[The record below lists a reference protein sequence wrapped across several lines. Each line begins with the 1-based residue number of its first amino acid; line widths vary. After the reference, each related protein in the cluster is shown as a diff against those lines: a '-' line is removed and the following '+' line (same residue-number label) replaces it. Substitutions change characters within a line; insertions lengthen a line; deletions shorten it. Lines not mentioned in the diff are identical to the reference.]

1 MNRLTHQLFT
11 SVLCVLTIWSTAAL
25 AQAPNTGTY
34 YRTAH
39 GKHGEALK
47 TAFYNIIKNP
57 SVLTYN
63 DLWEAYKISDA
74 RTDITVST
82 DEGEMPIIWDMYSA
96 ISRYPINTKLHGN
109 GQPEGTKGFQR
120 EHSMP
125 KSWFNPKERDVNNNL
140 TYNDVKPMYSDIVHV
155 IPAEGYINNM
165 RSDLPYGE
173 TDSPTKG
180 SKGIDGAQYY
190 SKVGPCSVEGY
201 TKNVFEPDDEYKG
214 DLARIYFYM
223 ATCYEPLIATWTSD
237 MLGGT
242 SYQPFSS
249 WALPMLMKWSEEDPV
264 SQKETDRNAA
274 IWRLQGNRN
283 PFVDYPGLEEYLWG
297 NLIDEGFSYDGVT
310 PATEDQTVAATT
322 TDIPLNRFAFG
333 VDWSSNSIKN
343 TRDYWERSPL
353 TYEKDGITVIYNFGI
368 EGKNMYANDTQIRLY
383 QKNFLTFRTDNDI
396 ITSIDLDVVKN
407 DNEKTFTASVGS
419 MSGYTWTGNAREV
432 QLMVSEGNGN
442 VQLSGAHVEVS
453 TTAIPVLPADAADDA
468 IEAIYGLDGRR
479 YNTLQPGLNIVRMKS
494 GQVRKVLWN

>member
-25 AQAPNTGTY
+25 AQAPHNTGTY

-155 IPAEGYINNM
+155 IPAEGYVNNK
-165 RSDLPYGE
+165 RSNYPYGE
-173 TDSPTKG
+173 NNGEWYMSEEG
-180 SKGIDGAQYY
+180 FSKMGVCTY
-190 SKVGPCSVEGY
+190 SDY
-201 TKNVFEPDDEYKG
+201 TGRCFEPDDEYKG

-264 SQKETDRNAA
+264 SRKETDRNAA

-297 NLIDEGFSYDGVT
+297 DLVDEGFSYDGIT
-310 PATEDQTVAATT
+310 PATEDQTVVASTS
-322 TDIPLNRFAFG
+322 DIPLNRFVFG

-353 TYEKDGITVIYNFGI
+353 TYEKDGISVIYNFGI
-368 EGKNMYANDTQIRLY
+368 EGKNMYANDSQIRLY
-383 QKNFLTFRTDNDI
+383 QKNFLTFQTDNDI

-479 YNTLQPGLNIVRMKS
+479 YPTLQPGLNIVRMKS
-494 GQVRKVLWN
+494 GQVRKVIWN

>member
-47 TAFYNIIKNP
+47 TAFYQIIKNP

-63 DLWEAYKISDA
+63 DLWEAYKISDI
-74 RTDITVST
+74 RMVNGDST
-82 DEGEMPIIWDMYSA
+82 IWDMYSA
-96 ISRYPINTKLHGN
+96 ITRYAPDCPHKNSYEGSGIN
-109 GQPEGTKGFQR
+109 R
-120 EHSMP
+120 EHSFP
-125 KSWFNPKERDVNNNL
+125 KSWFGSI
-140 TYNDVKPMYSDIVHV
+140 KPAYSDVVHV
-155 IPAEGYINNM
+155 IPTDGYINNM

-180 SKGIDGAQYY
+180 SQGIDGAQYY

-297 NLIDEGFSYDGVT
+297 DLVDEGFSYDGIT

-322 TDIPLNRFAFG
+322 TDISLNKQVFG

-353 TYEKDGITVIYNFGI
+353 TYEQDGITVIYNFGI
-368 EGKNMYANDTQIRLY
+368 EGKNMYANDSQIRLY

-396 ITSIDLDVVKN
+396 ITSIDLNVVRN
-407 DNEKTFTASVGS
+407 DNSKTFTASVGS

-442 VQLSGAHVEVS
+442 VQLSGAHVKVS
-453 TTAIPVLPADAADDA
+453 TTAIPVLPADAADNA

-494 GQVRKVLWN
+494 GQVRKVIWN

>member
-1 MNRLTHQLFT
+1 MVNGD
-11 SVLCVLTIWSTAAL
+11 ST
-25 AQAPNTGTY
+25 
-34 YRTAH
+34 
-39 GKHGEALK
+39 
-47 TAFYNIIKNP
+47 
-57 SVLTYN
+57 
-63 DLWEAYKISDA
+63 
-74 RTDITVST
+74 
-82 DEGEMPIIWDMYSA
+82 IWDMYSA
-96 ISRYPINTKLHGN
+96 ITRYAPDCPHKNSFEGSGIN
-109 GQPEGTKGFQR
+109 R
-120 EHSMP
+120 EHSFP
-125 KSWFNPKERDVNNNL
+125 KSWFSSI
-140 TYNDVKPMYSDIVHV
+140 KPAYSDVVHV
-155 IPAEGYINNM
+155 IPTDGYINNM

-297 NLIDEGFSYDGVT
+297 DLVDKGFSYDGIT
-310 PATEDQTVAATT
+310 PATEDQTVAAMT
-322 TDIPLNRFAFG
+322 TDISLNKQVFG
-333 VDWSSNSIKN
+333 VDWSSNRN

-353 TYEKDGITVIYNFGI
+353 TYEQDGITVIYNFGI
-368 EGKNMYANDTQIRLY
+368 EGKNMYANDSQIRLY

-453 TTAIPVLPADAADDA
+453 TTAIPVLPADASDDA

>member
-25 AQAPNTGTY
+25 AQAPYNTGTY

-57 SVLTYN
+57 SVLTYD
-63 DLWEAYKISDA
+63 DLWKAYKISDI
-74 RTDITVST
+74 RMVDGDST
-82 DEGEMPIIWDMYSA
+82 IWDMYSA
-96 ISRYPINTKLHGN
+96 ITRYAPDCPHKNSYEGSGIN
-109 GQPEGTKGFQR
+109 R
-120 EHSMP
+120 EHSFP
-125 KSWFNPKERDVNNNL
+125 KSWFGSI
-140 TYNDVKPMYSDIVHV
+140 KPAYSDVVHV
-155 IPAEGYINNM
+155 IPTDGYINNM

-180 SKGIDGAQYY
+180 SKGIDGAKYY
-190 SKVGPCSVEGY
+190 SKVGACSVEGY

-297 NLIDEGFSYDGVT
+297 DLVDEGFSYDGVT

-322 TDIPLNRFAFG
+322 SDIPLNRFVFG

-368 EGKNMYANDTQIRLY
+368 EGKNMYANDSQIRLY
-383 QKNFLTFRTDNDI
+383 QKNYLSFRTDKDI
-396 ITSIDLDVVKN
+396 ITSIDLKVVKN

-479 YNTLQPGLNIVRMKS
+479 YHTLQPGLNIVRMKS

>member
-25 AQAPNTGTY
+25 AQAPHNTGTY

-63 DLWEAYKISDA
+63 DLWEAYKVSDI
-74 RTDITVST
+74 RMVDGDST
-82 DEGEMPIIWDMYSA
+82 IWDMYSA
-96 ISRYPINTKLHGN
+96 ITRYAPDCPHKNSYEGSGIN
-109 GQPEGTKGFQR
+109 R
-120 EHSMP
+120 EHSFP
-125 KSWFNPKERDVNNNL
+125 KSWFGSI
-140 TYNDVKPMYSDIVHV
+140 KPAYSDVVHV
-155 IPAEGYINNM
+155 IPTDGYINNM

-297 NLIDEGFSYDGVT
+297 DLVDEGFSYDGVT
-310 PATEDQTVAATT
+310 PATDDQCVAATT
-322 TDIPLNRFAFG
+322 SDIPLNRFAFG

-353 TYEKDGITVIYNFGI
+353 TYEQDGITVIYNYGI
-368 EGKNMYANDTQIRLY
+368 EGQHMYANNNQIRLY
-383 QKNFLTFRTDNDI
+383 QKNYLSFRTDKDI
-396 ITSIDLDVVKN
+396 ITSITLNVVRN
-407 DNEKTFTASVGS
+407 DNSKTFTASVGS
-419 MSGYTWTGNAREV
+419 MNGYTWTGNAREV
-432 QLMVSEGNGN
+432 QLMVSDGNGN
-442 VQLSGAHVEVS
+442 VQLSGAHVEIS
-453 TTAIPVLPADAADDA
+453 TTGIPSVPSVTDTG
-468 IEAIYGLDGRR
+468 IEAIYGIDGRR
-479 YNTLQPGLNIVRMKS
+479 YQTLQLGLNIVRMKN
-494 GQVRKVLWN
+494 GQVKKVVVD

>member
-25 AQAPNTGTY
+25 AQAPHNTGTY

-63 DLWEAYKISDA
+63 DLWEAYKISDI
-74 RTDITVST
+74 RMVDGDST
-82 DEGEMPIIWDMYSA
+82 IWDMYSA
-96 ISRYPINTKLHGN
+96 ITRYAPDCPHKNSYEGSGIN
-109 GQPEGTKGFQR
+109 R
-120 EHSMP
+120 EHSFP
-125 KSWFNPKERDVNNNL
+125 KSWFGSI
-140 TYNDVKPMYSDIVHV
+140 KPAYSDVVHV
-155 IPAEGYINNM
+155 IPTDGYINNM

-180 SKGIDGAQYY
+180 SQGIDGAQYY

-242 SYQPFSS
+242 GYQPFSS
-249 WALPMLMKWSEEDPV
+249 WALPMLMKWSANDPV
-264 SQKETDRNAA
+264 SEKEVSRNAA
-274 IWRLQGNRN
+274 IWQLQGNRN

-310 PATEDQTVAATT
+310 PATENQTVAASTS
-322 TDIPLNRFAFG
+322 DIPLNRFVFG
-333 VDWSSNSIKN
+333 VDWSSNSLKN

-353 TYEKDGITVIYNFGI
+353 TYEQDGITVIYNYGI
-368 EGKNMYANDTQIRLY
+368 EGQYMYANNNQIRLY

>member
-25 AQAPNTGTY
+25 AQAPHNTGTY

-63 DLWEAYKISDA
+63 DLWEAYKVSDI
-74 RTDITVST
+74 RMVDGDST
-82 DEGEMPIIWDMYSA
+82 IWDMYSA
-96 ISRYPINTKLHGN
+96 ITRYAPDCPHKNSY
-109 GQPEGTKGFQR
+109 EGSGTNR
-120 EHSMP
+120 EHSFP
-125 KSWFNPKERDVNNNL
+125 KSWFGSI
-140 TYNDVKPMYSDIVHV
+140 KPAYSDVVHV
-155 IPAEGYINNM
+155 IPTDGYINNM

-180 SKGIDGAQYY
+180 SQGIDGAKYY

-242 SYQPFSS
+242 GYQPFSS
-249 WALPMLMKWSEEDPV
+249 WALPMLMKWSANDPV
-264 SQKETDRNAA
+264 SEKEVSRNAA
-274 IWRLQGNRN
+274 IWQLQGNRN

-297 NLIDEGFSYDGVT
+297 DLVDKGFSYDGIT

-322 TDIPLNRFAFG
+322 TDISLNKQVFG
-333 VDWSSNSIKN
+333 VDWSSNRN

-368 EGKNMYANDTQIRLY
+368 EGKNMYANDSQIRLY

-407 DNEKTFTASVGS
+407 DDEKTFTASVGS

-479 YNTLQPGLNIVRMKS
+479 YHTLQPGLNIVRMKS
-494 GQVRKVLWN
+494 GQVRKVIWN

>member
-25 AQAPNTGTY
+25 AQAPHNTGTY

-63 DLWEAYKISDA
+63 DLWEAYKVSDI
-74 RTDITVST
+74 RMVDGDST
-82 DEGEMPIIWDMYSA
+82 IWDMYSA
-96 ISRYPINTKLHGN
+96 ITRYAPDCPHKNSYEGSGIN
-109 GQPEGTKGFQR
+109 R
-120 EHSMP
+120 EHSFP
-125 KSWFNPKERDVNNNL
+125 KSWFGSI
-140 TYNDVKPMYSDIVHV
+140 KPAYSDVVHV
-155 IPAEGYINNM
+155 IPTDGYINNM

-249 WALPMLMKWSEEDPV
+249 WALPMLMKWSEEDHV
-264 SQKETDRNAA
+264 SQKEIDRNAA

-297 NLIDEGFSYDGVT
+297 DLVDKGFSYDGIT
-310 PATEDQTVAATT
+310 PATEDQTVVASTS
-322 TDIPLNRFAFG
+322 DIPLNRFVFG

-353 TYEKDGITVIYNFGI
+353 TYEQDGITVIYNFGI
-368 EGKNMYANDTQIRLY
+368 EGKNMYANDSQIRLY

-494 GQVRKVLWN
+494 GQVRKVIWN

>member
-25 AQAPNTGTY
+25 AQAPHNTGTY

-57 SVLTYN
+57 SVLTYD
-63 DLWEAYKISDA
+63 DLWKAYKISDI
-74 RTDITVST
+74 RMVNGDST
-82 DEGEMPIIWDMYSA
+82 IWDMYSA
-96 ISRYPINTKLHGN
+96 ITRYAPDCPHKNSYEGSGIN
-109 GQPEGTKGFQR
+109 R
-120 EHSMP
+120 EHSFP
-125 KSWFNPKERDVNNNL
+125 KSWFGSI
-140 TYNDVKPMYSDIVHV
+140 KPAYSDVVHV
-155 IPAEGYINNM
+155 IPTDGYINNM

-310 PATEDQTVAATT
+310 PATEDQTVAAMT
-322 TDIPLNRFAFG
+322 TDISLNKQVFG
-333 VDWSSNSIKN
+333 VDWSSNRN

-368 EGKNMYANDTQIRLY
+368 EGKNMYANDSQIRLY

-442 VQLSGAHVEVS
+442 VQLSSAHVEVS

-479 YNTLQPGLNIVRMKS
+479 YPTLQHGLNIVRMKS
-494 GQVRKVLWN
+494 GQVRKVIWN

>member
-25 AQAPNTGTY
+25 AQAPHNTGTY

-57 SVLTYN
+57 SVLTYD
-63 DLWEAYKISDA
+63 DLWKAYKISDI
-74 RTDITVST
+74 RMVDGDST
-82 DEGEMPIIWDMYSA
+82 IWDMYSA
-96 ISRYPINTKLHGN
+96 ITRYAPDCPHKNSYEGSGIN
-109 GQPEGTKGFQR
+109 R
-120 EHSMP
+120 EHSFP
-125 KSWFNPKERDVNNNL
+125 KSWFGSI
-140 TYNDVKPMYSDIVHV
+140 KPAYSDVVHV
-155 IPAEGYINNM
+155 IPTDGYINNM

-180 SKGIDGAQYY
+180 SKGIDGAKYY
-190 SKVGPCSVEGY
+190 SKVGACSVEGY

-297 NLIDEGFSYDGVT
+297 DLVDEGFSYDGVT

-322 TDIPLNRFAFG
+322 SDIPLNRFVFG

-368 EGKNMYANDTQIRLY
+368 EGKNMYANDSQIRLY
-383 QKNFLTFRTDNDI
+383 QKNYLSFRTDKDI
-396 ITSIDLDVVKN
+396 ITSIDLKVVKN

-479 YNTLQPGLNIVRMKS
+479 YHTLQPGLNIVRMKS

>member
-1 MNRLTHQLFT
+1 MHQLLSTLHFRT
-11 SVLCVLTIWSTAAL
+11 FAVLVLTLTCTTVF
-25 AQAPNTGTY
+25 AQGPANTGTY
-34 YRTAH
+34 YRSTH
-39 GKHGEALK
+39 GKNGEELK
-47 TAFYNIIKNP
+47 TAFYQIIKNP

-63 DLWEAYKISDA
+63 DLWEAYKISDI
-74 RTDITVST
+74 RMVNGDST
-82 DEGEMPIIWDMYSA
+82 IWDMYSA
-96 ISRYPINTKLHGN
+96 ITRYAPDCPHKNSFEGSGIN
-109 GQPEGTKGFQR
+109 R
-120 EHSMP
+120 EHSFP
-125 KSWFNPKERDVNNNL
+125 KSWFSSI
-140 TYNDVKPMYSDIVHV
+140 KPAYSDVVHV
-155 IPAEGYINNM
+155 IPTDGYINNM

-190 SKVGPCSVEGY
+190 SKIGPCSVEGY

-297 NLIDEGFSYDGVT
+297 DLVDEGFSYDGVT
-310 PATEDQTVAATT
+310 PATEDQTVAASTS
-322 TDIPLNRFAFG
+322 DIPLNRFVFG

-353 TYEKDGITVIYNFGI
+353 TYEQDGITVTYNYGI
-368 EGKNMYANDTQIRLY
+368 EGRNMYANNNQIRLY
-383 QKNFLTFRTDNDI
+383 QKNYLTFRTDKDI
-396 ITSIDLDVVKN
+396 ITSIALNVVRN
-407 DNEKTFTASVGS
+407 DNSKTFTASVGS
-419 MSGYTWTGNAREV
+419 MNGYTWTGNAREV
-432 QLMVSEGNGN
+432 QLMVSDGNGN
-442 VQLSGAHVEVS
+442 VQLSGAHVEIS
-453 TTAIPVLPADAADDA
+453 TTGIPSVPSVTDTG
-468 IEAIYGLDGRR
+468 IEAIYGINGRR
-479 YNTLQPGLNIVRMKS
+479 YQILQPGLNIVRMKN
-494 GQVRKVLWN
+494 GLVKKVVVD

>member
-25 AQAPNTGTY
+25 AQAPHNTGTY

-63 DLWEAYKISDA
+63 DLWEAYKISDI
-74 RTDITVST
+74 RMVNGDST
-82 DEGEMPIIWDMYSA
+82 IWDMYSA
-96 ISRYPINTKLHGN
+96 ITRYAPDCPHKNSYEGSGIN
-109 GQPEGTKGFQR
+109 R
-120 EHSMP
+120 EHSFP
-125 KSWFNPKERDVNNNL
+125 KSWFGSI
-140 TYNDVKPMYSDIVHV
+140 KPAYSDVVHV
-155 IPAEGYINNM
+155 IPTDGYINNM

-249 WALPMLMKWSEEDPV
+249 WALPMLMKWSANDPV
-264 SQKETDRNAA
+264 SEKEVSRNAA
-274 IWRLQGNRN
+274 IWQLQGNRN

-310 PATEDQTVAATT
+310 PATEDQTVVASTS
-322 TDIPLNRFAFG
+322 DIPLNRFVFG
-333 VDWSSNSIKN
+333 VDWSSNRN

-368 EGKNMYANDTQIRLY
+368 EGKNMYANNSQIRLY

-479 YNTLQPGLNIVRMKS
+479 YPTLQHGLNIVRMKS
-494 GQVRKVLWN
+494 GQVRKVIWN

>member
-25 AQAPNTGTY
+25 AQAPYNTGTY

-57 SVLTYN
+57 SVLTYD
-63 DLWEAYKISDA
+63 DLWKAYKISDI
-74 RTDITVST
+74 RMVDGDST
-82 DEGEMPIIWDMYSA
+82 IWDMYSA
-96 ISRYPINTKLHGN
+96 ITRYAPDCPHKNSYEGSGIN
-109 GQPEGTKGFQR
+109 R
-120 EHSMP
+120 EHSFP
-125 KSWFNPKERDVNNNL
+125 KSWFGSI
-140 TYNDVKPMYSDIVHV
+140 KPAYSDVVHV
-155 IPAEGYINNM
+155 IPTDGYINNM

-180 SKGIDGAQYY
+180 SKGIDGAKYY
-190 SKVGPCSVEGY
+190 SKVGACSVEGY

-297 NLIDEGFSYDGVT
+297 DLVDEGFSYDGVT
-310 PATEDQTVAATT
+310 PATEDQTVVATT
-322 TDIPLNRFAFG
+322 SDIPLNRFVFG
-333 VDWSSNSIKN
+333 VDWSSNSLKN

-353 TYEKDGITVIYNFGI
+353 TYEQDGITVIYNYGI
-368 EGKNMYANDTQIRLY
+368 EGQYMYANNNQIRLY

-432 QLMVSEGNGN
+432 QLMVSEGKGN

-479 YNTLQPGLNIVRMKS
+479 YPTLQPGLNIVRMKS
-494 GQVRKVLWN
+494 GQVRKVIWN